1 MMRSLNPPG
10 NMICILA
17 ARVFARLGNT
27 PVIFSL
33 LSCFLWA
40 ALWLCLTDSS

>member
-1 MMRSLNPPG
+1 MMPSLNPPG

-17 ARVFARLGNT
+17 AHVFTRLGNT
-27 PVIFSL
+27 PVVFP

-40 ALWLCLTDSS
+40 ALWLSLTNSS

>member
-1 MMRSLNPPG
+1 MIRSLNPPG

-17 ARVFARLGNT
+17 ARVFARLGDT
-27 PVIFSL
+27 PVFSL

-40 ALWLCLTDSS
+40 ALWLSLTDSS